1 MIETLILSFLSG
13 LIGGMISYLISK
25 NIGRKHVKEIQVNAK
40 TKVSISNFN
49 HSHVIHIQDDKK
61 DLMIDVKKSG
71 INYFRYAEQ

>member
-25 NIGRKHVKEIQVNAK
+25 NIGRKHVKEIQVNSK

-49 HSHVIHIQDDKK
+49 NSHVIHIHDDKK

-71 INYFRYAEQ
+71 INYFRYAE

>member
-25 NIGRKHVKEIQVNAK
+25 NIGRKHVKEIRVNDK

-49 HSHVIHIQDDKK
+49 NSHVIHICDDKK
-61 DLMIDVKKSG
+61 DIIVDVKKSG